1 MSGFPCQ
8 LASNGDPPPWV
19 ALPFLG
25 TPATCKCSPSPWLS
39 PPQSG
44 GHVSFLPHQPPRL
57 SLFTPNSTSS
67 RQAQSC
73 QIWPS
78 PDLPLPGWAGVSAPR
93 PQSPFPAKPCSP
105 IKPRT
110 QSYPGALA
118 GLGTSS
124 CSWDAPRAACPS
136 RGVGFPLAFS
146 EPAHVGA
153 GLQNLCEGRRGR
165 GEAGR
170 GEAGRALGLAPWAL
184 RRSTCC
190 PVLPSR
196 TKAPT
201 EHAAREFRGEGGPSH
216 VPVACG
222 PLCSLTPDAA
232 AVRGTSRPQ
241 HPKVHGGP
249 AL

>member
-1 MSGFPCQ
+1 MGGCGQGAPKPQ
-8 LASNGDPPPWV
+8 V
-19 ALPFLG
+19 LPFQCKPYGMVEPWSRRREPSLLLG
-25 TPATCKCSPSPWLS
+25 LCSLR
-39 PPQSG
+39 
-44 GHVSFLPHQPPRL
+44 VS
-57 SLFTPNSTSS
+57 
-67 RQAQSC
+67 
-73 QIWPS
+73 
-78 PDLPLPGWAGVSAPR
+78 WAGVSAPR

-153 GLQNLCEGRRGR
+153 GLQNLCEGRKGR
-165 GEAGR
+165 GDAGR